1 MNSGIG
7 NEIRVQDLVYVLT
20 HNTWPWIQADEN
32 NFPNLLDSVSGPL
45 TSPVSYRNG
54 ILQFTGEL
62 WELGSGPRVF
72 GIFTSEV
79 IIVSV

>member
-1 MNSGIG
+1 MLTGGSNLVPGS
-7 NEIRVQDLVYVLT
+7 RVL
-20 HNTWPWIQADEN
+20 ADEN
-32 NFPNLLDSVSGPL
+32 NFPNLLDSESGPL